1 MKILICKDK
10 KTEYE
15 ARMPSAGKSN
25 ADVRR
30 GKKVTR
36 MPSARKGD
44 ANTKRG
50 KEWCGRQAVKKWH
63 RCPEREKVTRV
74 SSAGKDD
81 ADTKRA

>member
-15 ARMPSAGKSN
+15 ARE
-25 ADVRR
+25 
-30 GKKVTR
+30 KVTQ
-36 MPSARKGD
+36 MSD
-44 ANTKRG
+44 AEKKWRVQYAKRG
-50 KEWCGRQAVKKWH
+50 KGWRGYQARQRVMRTPSAVKKWH

-74 SSAGKDD
+74 PSAGKGD